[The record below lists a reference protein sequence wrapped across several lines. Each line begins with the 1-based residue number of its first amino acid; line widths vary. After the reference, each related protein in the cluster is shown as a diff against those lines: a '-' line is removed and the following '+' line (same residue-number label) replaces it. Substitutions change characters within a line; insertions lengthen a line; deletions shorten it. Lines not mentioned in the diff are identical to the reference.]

1 MADEINTNA
10 EGQTGGAGNPM
21 QSGGIEQGTQ
31 QKSNSPEESGKT
43 GQTATDKTYTQQEFT
58 AELDKQIQQTLE
70 SEKAKWQ
77 EEYKLK
83 LEAETKEAAR
93 LAKLSADE
101 RAKELQAKKE
111 KEFEEKQAKL
121 NHDMLEFNTTKLLE
135 GKGLPSEFAAML
147 CGADTDTTKANI
159 EAFEKSWNSSVNKAV
174 EVRLKGNAP
183 KGGGDPQGSDPFLM
197 GFGN

>member
-1 MADEINTNA
+1 MADEINA
-10 EGQTGGAGNPM
+10 ISESQTGGAENSA
-21 QSGGIEQGTQ
+21 QSQV
-31 QKSNSPEESGKT
+31 SEEAEKGSVNENVQSEKEKT
-43 GQTATDKTYTQQEFT
+43 GRTYTQQEF
-58 AELDKQIQQTLE
+58 DKQIQQALDAAK
-70 SEKAKWQ
+70 SKWQ
-77 EEYKLK
+77 KEYNSR

-121 NHDMLEFNTTKLLE
+121 NRDMLEFHTTKELE
-135 GKGLPSEFAAML
+135 GKGLPSEFAAIL
-147 CGADTDTTKANI
+147 CGADADATKANI

-174 EVRLKGNAP
+174 EARLKGSAP
-183 KGGGDPQGSDPFLM
+183 KGVASPASSDPFLL